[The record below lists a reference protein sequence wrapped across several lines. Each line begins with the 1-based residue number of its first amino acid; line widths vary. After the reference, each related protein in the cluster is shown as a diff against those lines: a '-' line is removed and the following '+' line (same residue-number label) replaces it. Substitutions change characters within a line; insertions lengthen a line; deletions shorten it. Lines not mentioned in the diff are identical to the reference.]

1 MVSSTAL
8 FISVMYLSMA
18 IGHLFSRHRK
28 LICTAAFIGLYI
40 LLINFYARISS
51 ITLIRRLMEI
61 DCLTSGALLKCSV
74 FVLVPALAFLAV
86 VCWIL
91 ENRLNLE

>member
-1 MVSSTAL
+1 
-8 FISVMYLSMA
+8 MYLSMA

-40 LLINFYARISS
+40 LLVNFYSRIAS
-51 ITLIRRLMEI
+51 ISLVQRLMRI
-61 DCLTSGALLKCSV
+61 DTFGAGAMLKCSL
-74 FVLVPALAFLAV
+74 FVLVPALAFLAA

-91 ENRLNLE
+91 ENKLNLE